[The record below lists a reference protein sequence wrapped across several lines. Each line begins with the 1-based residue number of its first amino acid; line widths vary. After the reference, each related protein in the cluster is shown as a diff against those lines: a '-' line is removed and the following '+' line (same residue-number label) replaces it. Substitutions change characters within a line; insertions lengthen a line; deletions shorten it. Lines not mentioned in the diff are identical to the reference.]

1 MKSSLDLAYLLYC
14 RPHLGGSG
22 VMSLELAK
30 QMRRKGHNVTLISYP
45 GTFLSSEEQEM
56 GINLVQTQAI
66 NYPCFKSEPFSET
79 FASVIAN
86 LGEEKNLN
94 IIHAN
99 YAITH
104 GLAATTA
111 KRILERKGKDL
122 KVLVTSHGSDIHTNG
137 HHHLL
142 APTIEQIL
150 WESDAIS
157 FVSESLQTEA
167 EELFPSIK
175 NKGEAIYNFVD
186 TDRFRF
192 SEDERRSIRSA
203 EKIPDGATVIYHASN
218 FRELKNAQ
226 DLISIAINDKEEEDA
241 RFYFLMVGD
250 GPEKTIMEDKVRS
263 LGLEKYFHFVGKKE
277 NVVPYINASD
287 IVVLPSKR
295 ESFGLVLLE
304 GMACGRP
311 VIGSRVG
318 GIPEVIQDGEN
329 GFLFSKIDELY
340 VFADQI
346 RRNTD
351 LGKRFGE
358 QGKLMASSKFSV
370 DKVVGQYESIYYKMV
385 AGN

>member
-1 MKSSLDLAYLLYC
+1 
-14 RPHLGGSG
+14 
-22 VMSLELAK
+22 
-30 QMRRKGHNVTLISYP
+30 
-45 GTFLSSEEQEM
+45 
-56 GINLVQTQAI
+56 
-66 NYPCFKSEPFSET
+66 
-79 FASVIAN
+79 
-86 LGEEKNLN
+86 
-94 IIHAN
+94 
-99 YAITH
+99 
-104 GLAATTA
+104 
-111 KRILERKGKDL
+111 
-122 KVLVTSHGSDIHTNG
+122 
-137 HHHLL
+137 
-142 APTIEQIL
+142 
-150 WESDAIS
+150 
-157 FVSESLQTEA
+157 
-167 EELFPSIK
+167 
-175 NKGEAIYNFVD
+175 
-186 TDRFRF
+186 
-192 SEDERRSIRSA
+192 
-203 EKIPDGATVIYHASN
+203 
-218 FRELKNAQ
+218 
-226 DLISIAINDKEEEDA
+226 
-241 RFYFLMVGD
+241 
-250 GPEKTIMEDKVRS
+250 MEDKVRS

>member
-226 DLISIAINDKEEEDA
+226 DLISIAINDK
-241 RFYFLMVGD
+241 VGVYLETYGD
-250 GPEKTIMEDKVRS
+250 IVEFQELLVNFDTGLTYLVKDNLQLDFSFGTGINHTMNYIS
-263 LGLEKYFHFVGKKE
+263 LGFSWKTLKKE
-277 NVVPYINASD
+277 
-287 IVVLPSKR
+287 
-295 ESFGLVLLE
+295 
-304 GMACGRP
+304 
-311 VIGSRVG
+311 SR
-318 GIPEVIQDGEN
+318 N
-329 GFLFSKIDELY
+329 Y
-340 VFADQI
+340 
-346 RRNTD
+346 
-351 LGKRFGE
+351 
-358 QGKLMASSKFSV
+358 
-370 DKVVGQYESIYYKMV
+370 
-385 AGN
+385 